1 MAKNLLGSI
10 LGALLKTAV
19 GTPRKKMARTTASKA
34 TASNA
39 AGSSAK
45 PRSTAELE
53 KNFSPK
59 MKKLTEE
66 VWNKPTSAPK
76 GWTTTKSETI
86 YSSK

>member
-10 LGALLKTAV
+10 LGALLKTAA
-19 GTPRKKMARTTASKA
+19 GTPKKKTTRT

-39 AGSSAK
+39 AGPSAK
-45 PRSTAELE
+45 PKSATELE

-66 VWNKPTSAPK
+66 VWNKPTTAPK